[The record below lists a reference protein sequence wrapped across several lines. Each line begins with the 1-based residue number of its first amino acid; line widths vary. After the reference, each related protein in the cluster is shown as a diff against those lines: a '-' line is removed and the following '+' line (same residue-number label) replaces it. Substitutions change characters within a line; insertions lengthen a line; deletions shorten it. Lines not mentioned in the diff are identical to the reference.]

1 MGLKCERT
9 EATHKKLLDNK
20 PFLCYNKGTKKG
32 KELNT
37 MTTYTINIQWYNEIK
52 DRVPHGEP
60 YIYREEDWQMDYAE
74 VDVQEDIFIEV
85 SRKLG
90 WM

>member
-1 MGLKCERT
+1 
-9 EATHKKLLDNK
+9 
-20 PFLCYNKGTKKG
+20 
-32 KELNT
+32 
-37 MTTYTINIQWYNEIK
+37 MTTYTINIHWYDEIK

-60 YIYREEDWQMDYAE
+60 YIYREEGWQMDYAE

>member
-1 MGLKCERT
+1 
-9 EATHKKLLDNK
+9 
-20 PFLCYNKGTKKG
+20 
-32 KELNT
+32 
-37 MTTYTINIQWYNEIK
+37 MTTYTINIHWYNEIK

-60 YIYREEDWQMDYAE
+60 HIYREEGWQMDYTE